1 MIYLR
6 DPEGLCREGIGVPVH
21 AFELMALMD
30 GSLSHEGLCEA
41 YRERTGLTIDRG
53 QVEELVGSLDEA
65 LLLDSDRFRLHR
77 EDRIKNFVESETR
90 PAAHAGAS
98 YPADPVELKALIDGF
113 FEDPSGRGRLDGA
126 GGQNGHSRVLSG
138 LIAPHID
145 FGRGGPAFAWAY
157 RQLAESPR
165 ADVYVVLGTGHQS
178 RTLYSTSRKTFET
191 PFGPLRADG
200 RLIDAIVERTF
211 LDLFADEYAHHSEH
225 SIEFQAVFLK
235 YLFPDDDV
243 TFVPILC
250 GSFHEAVVSDLSP
263 SLLPGVEEMV
273 TALREAIREDGRD
286 VTVISGVDF
295 SHVGRKFGDEEPLD
309 DAFVARV
316 EQADREL
323 IDAAGSGDPE
333 RFFACIR
340 GEGDRNR
347 VCGTSSIYT
356 MLKVLDGTE
365 GSLLTYDHTIDEER
379 HSMVSF
385 ASMVFQRTGD

>member
-1 MIYLR
+1 
-6 DPEGLCREGIGVPVH
+6 
-21 AFELMALMD
+21 
-30 GSLSHEGLCEA
+30 
-41 YRERTGLTIDRG
+41 
-53 QVEELVGSLDEA
+53 
-65 LLLDSDRFRLHR
+65 
-77 EDRIKNFVESETR
+77 
-90 PAAHAGAS
+90 
-98 YPADPVELKALIDGF
+98 
-113 FEDPSGRGRLDGA
+113 
-126 GGQNGHSRVLSG
+126 
-138 LIAPHID
+138 
-145 FGRGGPAFAWAY
+145 
-157 RQLAESPR
+157 
-165 ADVYVVLGTGHQS
+165 
-178 RTLYSTSRKTFET
+178 
-191 PFGPLRADG
+191 
-200 RLIDAIVERTF
+200 
-211 LDLFADEYAHHSEH
+211 
-225 SIEFQAVFLK
+225 
-235 YLFPDDDV
+235 
-243 TFVPILC
+243 
-250 GSFHEAVVSDLSP
+250 
-263 SLLPGVEEMV
+263 MV

-385 ASMVFQRTGD
+385 ASMAFQRTGD